1 VTPLRARTEVHERDF
16 ALDGFDTLYARVGL
30 GPNRAENYRFPQW
43 TSCAIR
49 RVLTNTYHLN
59 RITHGA
65 GLVWPVR
72 APTRIVVVE
81 LRGELLC
88 LRMRHLAF
96 FERPL
101 RLSTIVNAQI
111 PWAAFESPLIT
122 CIEGHGRVGL
132 RVDGEPMLLA
142 RGADA
147 AVPRGDEELA
157 ARPIPEVNLPR
168 LAAWCADTR
177 LSITVEP
184 GYSNAVLVA
193 AATAEI
199 THSSLVVAAREDGA
213 EVGSGTLLSRIARLV
228 IP

>member
-1 VTPLRARTEVHERDF
+1 MPLRTRTEVHERDF

-59 RITHGA
+59 RITPGA

-81 LRGELLC
+81 LRGERLC

-111 PWAAFESPLIT
+111 PWAAFESPPIT

-142 RGADA
+142 RVEEGHFESGQWVFD
-147 AVPRGDEELA
+147 RLWNGDQTDYGLNFTGGSQILRVKLA
-157 ARPIPEVNLPR
+157 
-168 LAAWCADTR
+168 T
-177 LSITVEP
+177 
-184 GYSNAVLVA
+184 Y
-193 AATAEI
+193 
-199 THSSLVVAAREDGA
+199 
-213 EVGSGTLLSRIARLV
+213 
-228 IP
+228 